1 MSEDKTDN
9 FPFQIIP
16 EEASI
21 EDDYANVA
29 HQRLADTIL
38 KSFQDNNK
46 GFTLGLEGRYGS
58 GKSTVIRLVK
68 KEIIKRKLKESF
80 SFFYFDAWA
89 HEGDPLRRVFLE
101 EFIDQCLIKE
111 NTKVDKLKDIKKENK
126 KAEKLKDK
134 IAGKRF
140 KREIDIKRGST
151 PFGFFIA
158 IATFLVPLGIT
169 LISIIDKSNISFENT
184 GKFNYWAISGVLL
197 ICAPLLVIIG
207 NLLRLSFLSIK
218 NRKTKKQSS
227 NQWAILQGN
236 DNETITEN
244 VKRSDERT
252 SIEFEKYFQQIIND
266 LNLNRNKKL
275 IIVLDNIDRTL
286 PQDTKKL
293 ISTLQNFLTDSS
305 GLTEKEKKF
314 DFVFTIIPY
323 DLEGLNSKLSG
334 EPNEFENIKA
344 FLDKNIRLKLK
355 VPDLILNDWREN
367 SKIFIEKHLTGW
379 DDSVVNDVIEI
390 LHDLY
395 PYATFSPTPR
405 ELKIYVNQVGIL
417 RNHFNPKV
425 ISTRVLCYYIIKKFL
440 PRKFDNDKI
449 LDEFSDKDIIDNII
463 KTDIPTHTENLIVN
477 EEGIVDQ
484 LISLVYDLK
493 ESKDAFLLVLEKEV
507 IEILLLQDNKSN
519 LLNLEEL
526 HDENFWTILKQIFN
540 KTQKQDDIFK
550 YIHSIASIYEKDEK
564 INFIKNNCDSIV
576 SNVSYEVLRHYSDK
590 SKLLEETLIFIIKY
604 SSKNNFNKFLNDC
617 VDALIVT
624 LINEKVTED
633 YIISNY
639 SILKNIFTNT
649 EIKDKIDE
657 FTPRT
662 LEDEFNWELY
672 SRVVYLNDFDHPFL
686 LLKEESVE
694 MIIEQNK
701 NSDFKNENFPYFLIF
716 SLSHN
721 LIDSSTTSEK
731 FYEILTF
738 FNNWTDSI
746 ILKDDDKDKKV
757 NILPIQYIDLYYH
770 LAINYIEEEEC
781 NHMLDMISSADY
793 FRSKLPVFSD
803 FSDNLYFKY
812 LTAYYY
818 MIAHQYSEKHND
830 IEGNKLSTDDF
841 SKFLKYF
848 KNDVEKNKMYKQ
860 FLGLCM
866 NPKAYGCFFII
877 NSWIKE
883 GRTDILYPE
892 IEFGFLFTTSELF
905 NKQNANR
912 SEILKFQK
920 WFKENTRFTN
930 LSDSDKIQAL
940 YESSENLNFSDSQE
954 DEFKKLVKQV
964 YRIRDDVL

>member
-1 MSEDKTDN
+1 MSEDKLEN

-21 EDDYANVA
+21 EDAYANEA

-38 KSFQDNNK
+38 KSFEDNNK

-58 GKSTVIRLVK
+58 GKSTAIRLLK
-68 KEIIKRKLKESF
+68 KEIKKRKQEKSF
-80 SFFYFDAWA
+80 PFFYFDAWA

-101 EFIDQCLIKE
+101 ELINQCFDIE
-111 NTKVDKLKDIKKENK
+111 NTKV
-126 KAEKLKDK
+126 EKLKDQ

-140 KREIDIKRGST
+140 KRKTNIKRGST
-151 PFGFFIA
+151 IFGFFMA
-158 IATFLVPLGIT
+158 ITAL
-169 LISIIDKSNISFENT
+169 LIPIGVAIFSIIDKSNLTLRNT
-184 GKFNYWAISGVLL
+184 GDINTWAFIASIFVSGPAITLIINLL
-197 ICAPLLVIIG
+197 ILFIKRILGEISKIFVLKNWALFQSKG
-207 NLLRLSFLSIK
+207 NEK
-218 NRKTKKQSS
+218 
-227 NQWAILQGN
+227 
-236 DNETITEN
+236 ITEN
-244 VKRSDERT
+244 IKKSDERT
-252 SIEFEKYFQQIIND
+252 SIEFEKFFLKIIKKLH
-266 LNLNRNKKL
+266 LNSDKKL
-275 IIVLDNIDRTL
+275 IIVLDNIDRTI

-293 ISTLQNFLTDSS
+293 ISTLQNFLTESS
-305 GLTEKEKKF
+305 GLTEKEKEF
-314 DFVFTIIPY
+314 DFVYTIIPY
-323 DLEGLNSKLSG
+323 DLEGLNSKLDG
-334 EPNEFENIKA
+334 EPKEFENIKA

-355 VPDLILNDWREN
+355 VPDLIINDWRES
-367 SKIFIEKHLTGW
+367 SKNFIEDHLKGW
-379 DDSVVNDVIEI
+379 DEIVIDDVVEI
-390 LHDLY
+390 LFDLY

-405 ELKIYVNQVGIL
+405 ELKIYVNQLGIL

-440 PRKFDNDKI
+440 PRKFNNDKI
-449 LDEFSDKDIIDNII
+449 FDEFSDKEIIGRIINGKMPTNTEKLIVKIDNF
-463 KTDIPTHTENLIVN
+463 K
-477 EEGIVDQ
+477 EE
-484 LISLVYDLK
+484 LISIIYDLK
-493 ESKDAFLLVLEKEV
+493 DSKNAYSIYIEKPIVEVLNKQNNKTA
-507 IEILLLQDNKSN
+507 ILGLEDFHQDN
-519 LLNLEEL
+519 
-526 HDENFWTILKQIFN
+526 FWIILKHIFN
-540 KTQKQDDIFK
+540 KTEDQIELFK
-550 YIHSIASIYEKDEK
+550 FIHSIASIYDQDEK
-564 INFIKNNCDSIV
+564 INFINNNCDSII
-576 SNVSYEVLRHYSDK
+576 SNVNYETLRHYSDK
-590 SKLLEETLIFIIKY
+590 IKLLEETLIFIIKY

-639 SILKNIFTNT
+639 SILKKVFTNT
-649 EIKDKIDE
+649 EIKDKIAE

-818 MIAHQYSEKHND
+818 VITHQYSEKQND
-830 IEGNKLSTDDF
+830 IEGKNLSTDDF
-841 SKFLKYF
+841 SEFLKYF
-848 KNDVEKNKMYKQ
+848 KNDIEINQMYKH
-860 FLGLCM
+860 FWGLCM
-866 NPKAYGCFFII
+866 NPKAKGCIYI
-877 NSWIKE
+877 LNSWINE
-883 GRTDILYPE
+883 DRADILYPE
-892 IEFGFLFTTSELF
+892 IEFGFLYTTSELF

-912 SEILKFQK
+912 SEIFKFHK
-920 WFKENTRFTN
+920 WFKENTSFKK
-930 LSDSDKIQAL
+930 LSDSDKIQAV
-940 YESSENLNFSDSQE
+940 YESSERLNFSGEQE
-954 DEFKKLVKQV
+954 DDFKILVKQV
-964 YRIRDDVL
+964 YRIRDGFL